1 MSSHPGAPSAA
12 EPLVPP
18 TQPGGSAVQ
27 SNLVVEAAGTTHS
40 GMIRESNEDSYAIV
54 EGLGLFLLADGMG
67 GRAAGEVASKMA
79 VDTVRGFFDDPD
91 STWPVAIGPPT
102 ERGGTIRYVDQ
113 ALPLLVAGIQLANG
127 RIFAAA
133 RRDREKRGM
142 GTTFAAALARDGFV
156 AIAHVGDSRVYRFRD
171 GQLDLLTR
179 DHSLLNE
186 CLRLG
191 HILPEDAAAF
201 PLQHVITRALGT
213 EESVEVDT
221 RIDEVANG
229 DVLLLCSD
237 GLSGSVESGEMAQI
251 LATYRD
257 LRDAAA
263 RLIARANERGGP
275 DNITCILVRWTD
287 TERANADTEPPAD
300 TVPRPETAAAAASQ
314 TKKDDSA

>member
-1 MSSHPGAPSAA
+1 
-12 EPLVPP
+12 
-18 TQPGGSAVQ
+18 VQ
-27 SNLVVEAAGTTHS
+27 ANLAFEAAGVTHA
-40 GMIRESNEDSYAIV
+40 GMIRDSNEDSFAIV

-102 ERGGTIRYVDQ
+102 ERGGTVRYVDQ
-113 ALPLLVAGIQLANG
+113 ALPLLIAGIQLANG

-156 AIAHVGDSRVYRFRD
+156 AIAHVGDSRVYRYRA

-221 RIDEVANG
+221 RIDEVAGG

-237 GLSGSVESGEMAQI
+237 GLSGTVEPAEIMQI
-251 LATYRD
+251 LDTHPD
-257 LRDAAA
+257 LGDAAA

-275 DNITCILVRWTD
+275 DNVTCILVRWIAGSGTG
-287 TERANADTEPPAD
+287 ELEEQPAD
-300 TVPRPETAAAAASQ
+300 TLPRPPSERPTPDSQ
-314 TKKDDSA
+314 KEHDGT

>member
-1 MSSHPGAPSAA
+1 MQPQLTVESAGITHP
-12 EPLVPP
+12 
-18 TQPGGSAVQ
+18 
-27 SNLVVEAAGTTHS
+27 
-40 GMIRESNEDSYAIV
+40 GMIRDSNEDSFAIV
-54 EGLGLFLLADGMG
+54 EALGLFLIADGMG

-102 ERGGTIRYVDQ
+102 ERGGTVRYVDQ

-127 RIFAAA
+127 RIFATA

-142 GTTFAAALARDGFV
+142 GTTFAAALARDGYV
-156 AIAHVGDSRVYRFRD
+156 AIAHVGDSRVYRYRRR
-171 GQLDLLTR
+171 QLELLTR

-221 RIDEVANG
+221 RIDEIASG

-237 GLSGSVESGEMAQI
+237 GLSGTVEPSDIVDI
-251 LATYRD
+251 LEAHQD
-257 LRDAAA
+257 LNDAAA
-263 RLIARANERGGP
+263 RLIARTNERGGP
-275 DNITCILVRWTD
+275 DNVTCILVRWTSPHGAD
-287 TERANADTEPPAD
+287 ELAADTL
-300 TVPRPETAAAAASQ
+300 PRPG
-314 TKKDDSA
+314 DDRATLPGIDPFIERIPKEREDPDDR